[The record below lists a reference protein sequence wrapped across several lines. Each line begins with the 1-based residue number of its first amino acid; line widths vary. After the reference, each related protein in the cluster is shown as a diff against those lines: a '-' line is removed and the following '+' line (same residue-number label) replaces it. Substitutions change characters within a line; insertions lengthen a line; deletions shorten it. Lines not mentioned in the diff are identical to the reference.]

1 METLKCPHCG
11 KSFNVALAIMKNGS
25 GSDRPHPKPNA
36 EVPGDIAN
44 ILAFMHKLD
53 DAHFEV
59 TDFEADFLA
68 SVFEREGKY
77 FGNVRFTSKQLE
89 VVKKMTEKYGEQL
102 DEAQVA
108 LEHGAHPA
116 PEAKPKG
123 DDIPF

>member
-11 KSFNVALAIMKNGS
+11 KLLNVALAVMKNG
-25 GSDRPHPKPNA
+25 GRSDRPQCKPNA